1 MVKWYNKMGIPFH
14 IYFIFKYDIPC
25 HVLCYI
31 INKKRKGVTNM
42 ARPQTKSDL
51 ILAAETN
58 YTKLMKLIDS
68 LTENELN
75 TEFDFSKDEKK
86 KEAHWKRDRNL
97 RDVIVHLNEWHNL
110 MLKWVENNQGGL
122 KRPFLMEGYNW
133 KTYGDMNIVF
143 LKRNQ
148 LVTLDVAME
157 QFKESHQAIIS
168 KIEKMSN
175 DELFQKNSF
184 DWVGGSTIGSYYVSV
199 TSSHYDWAIKK
210 IKAHRKNING

>member
-1 MVKWYNKMGIPFH
+1 
-14 IYFIFKYDIPC
+14 
-25 HVLCYI
+25 
-31 INKKRKGVTNM
+31 M

-122 KRPFLMEGYNW
+122 KRPFLMKGYNW

-157 QFKESHQAIIS
+157 QFKESHQAIIF